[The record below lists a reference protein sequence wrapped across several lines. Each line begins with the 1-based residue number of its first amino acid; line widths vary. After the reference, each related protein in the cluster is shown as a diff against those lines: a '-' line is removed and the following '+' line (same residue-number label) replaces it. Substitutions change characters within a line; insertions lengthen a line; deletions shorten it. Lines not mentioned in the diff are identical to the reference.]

1 MKLELSHCRLQLG
14 EFLLQLNFEFSS
26 SIRFVNSSILSLKLE
41 QLHGYWIGRL
51 GYLSK
56 TVSLKSIERSE
67 SDSLKS
73 TVLRGSLSRKN
84 TKKQIMSTGIT
95 FSSRRSFNNQT
106 SVLKQHPAFKSASKI
121 NESVIPG
128 ERFYRD
134 YND

>member
-1 MKLELSHCRLQLG
+1 M
-14 EFLLQLNFEFSS
+14 
-26 SIRFVNSSILSLKLE
+26 SIDVCKYLMFIAELE

-56 TVSLKSIERSE
+56 TVSLKPIERSE
-67 SDSLKS
+67 SDSLKL

-128 ERFYRD
+128 ERFYKD
-134 YND
+134 YSD